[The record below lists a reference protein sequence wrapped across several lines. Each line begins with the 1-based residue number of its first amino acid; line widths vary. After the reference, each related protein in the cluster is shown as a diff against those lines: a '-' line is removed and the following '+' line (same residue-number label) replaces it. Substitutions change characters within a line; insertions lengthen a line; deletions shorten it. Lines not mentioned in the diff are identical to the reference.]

1 MSRQLHSH
9 SPTSSRQN
17 TYKTK
22 QTCNNYDL
30 SINNTRLASVLQP
43 LTSNSSGQQVNYA
56 LIFTIVQFP
65 TPSLSDN
72 VLFCLFSCSA
82 MMTAL
87 RMASYSLL
95 QLAASSGSVCETYAI
110 KQVGMFQHGTPE
122 SRNAVYH
129 QMDFESAIFR
139 YKSTSRCFLLLIKC
153 VSATIYDIYIYDHI
167 V

>member
-1 MSRQLHSH
+1 MCIKDDCGAWGMSRGVCHMTGAAQLELAATIEMCLPGFWLVSRQLHSH

-30 SINNTRLASVLQP
+30 SINNARLASVLQP

-122 SRNAVYH
+122 Y
-129 QMDFESAIFR
+129 
-139 YKSTSRCFLLLIKC
+139 T
-153 VSATIYDIYIYDHI
+153 T
-167 V
+167 